1 MIVKILGSSSK
12 GNCYLFETANT
23 CLIVEAGISI
33 SEVKK
38 ALNYNMSKI
47 LGCIITHEHKDH
59 SGCIKEYLSC
69 GIKCYTS
76 QGTVDVLGINNNVFI
91 NVVKPLSMF
100 SIGEWKILAFNTKH
114 DCREPLGFLLN
125 HKECGTVL
133 FATDTYYLP
142 NTFKNLNNVF
152 IECNY
157 SAEILKNS
165 NIDDSLKK
173 RIISSH
179 LSLETCINALKANDL
194 SKVENIVLLHLSDN
208 NSDEKLFKQKV
219 QEATGK
225 IVYIANRNVEIKLG
239 GF

>member
-23 CLIVEAGISI
+23 CLVVEAGISI

-59 SGCIKEYLSC
+59 SKYIKEYLNC

-76 QGTVDVLGINNNVFI
+76 KGTIDALEINNPFLCEI
-91 NVVKPLSMF
+91 TPLVDFRLDS
-100 SIGEWKILAFNTKH
+100 WRILPFNTKH
-114 DCREPLGFLLN
+114 DCRQPLGYLIN
-125 HKECGTVL
+125 HKKCGTVL

-142 NTFKNLNNVF
+142 NTFKNLNNIF

-157 SAEILKNS
+157 STEILKNS

-179 LSLETCINALKANDL
+179 LSLETCINTLKANDL
-194 SKVENIVLLHLSDN
+194 SKVENIVLIHLSDN

>member
-59 SGCIKEYLSC
+59 SGFIKEYLSC
-69 GIKCYTS
+69 G
-76 QGTVDVLGINNNVFI
+76 I

-179 LSLETCINALKANDL
+179 LSLETCINALKVNDL

-225 IVYIANRNVEIKLG
+225 IEIKLG
-239 GF
+239 GFL

>member
-59 SGCIKEYLSC
+59 SKYIKEYLKC

-76 QGTVDVLGINNNVFI
+76 QGSIEALEINSPFLCKITPLVDFRLDSWRILPFI
-91 NVVKPLSMF
+91 
-100 SIGEWKILAFNTKH
+100 TKH
-114 DCREPLGFLLN
+114 DCRQPLGYLIN
-125 HKECGTVL
+125 HRECGTVL

-142 NTFKNLNNVF
+142 NTFKNLNNIF

-165 NIDDSLKK
+165 NIDNSLKK

-179 LSLETCINALKANDL
+179 LSLETCINALMANDL